1 MKVPTFLWRL
11 YKPLALSIS
20 LAGLEAVVKKWG
32 RVLAVVLIM
41 NYGRVIGMSSSAFH
55 AFLAILVVL
64 VITMNIF

>member
-32 RVLAVVLIM
+32 RVLAVILILELWTCHW
-41 NYGRVIGMSSSAFH
+41 NE
-55 AFLAILVVL
+55 
-64 VITMNIF
+64 